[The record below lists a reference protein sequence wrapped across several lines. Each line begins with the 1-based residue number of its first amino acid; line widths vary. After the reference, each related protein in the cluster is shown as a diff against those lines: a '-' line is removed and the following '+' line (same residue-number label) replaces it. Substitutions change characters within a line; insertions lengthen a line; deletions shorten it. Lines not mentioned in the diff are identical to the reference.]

1 MVLEKDVF
9 CLVMNMGQRKMFSP
23 HEELNLRPS
32 HSYALPLSHKD
43 SVVSMANT
51 KLICDSSCELR
62 IVFFFLCSLQDEKH
76 ICLFLYQA
84 QNWPSFI
91 FYLIM

>member
-1 MVLEKDVF
+1 MFFVLSWTWDKEKI
-9 CLVMNMGQRKMFSP
+9 FSP

-62 IVFFFLCSLQDEKH
+62 LFSFSRAHYKMKNIFVYFFTKLKIGHL
-76 ICLFLYQA
+76 LY
-84 QNWPSFI
+84 SI
-91 FYLIM
+91 

>member
-1 MVLEKDVF
+1 MIVLEKDVF
-9 CLVMNMGQRKMFSP
+9 CLVMNMGQRINFFSP
-23 HEELNLRPS
+23 HEELNLKPS

-62 IVFFFLCSLQDEKH
+62 IVFFFPCSLQDEKH

-84 QNWPSFI
+84 HSI
-91 FYLIM
+91 